1 MIRKIK
7 NVLGIEGVKVAIDM
21 PVEAEVQ
28 DRINTADP
36 LTLDGHLVFTTPV
49 SQTVTAVTV
58 RFIETYRRGRGKNKR
73 IDDYLLGEW
82 HYDEPLLIEG
92 ESEYRLPFALAYEML
107 PSAMERFQARNL
119 VFRGIGSI
127 AKLAKNARSTYTV
140 AAEVKVKGTAFNPR
154 AEKQI
159 YLL

>member
-21 PVEAEVQ
+21 PVEAEVHH
-28 DRINTADP
+28 RINTADP
-36 LTLDGHLVFTTPV
+36 LTLDGELVFTTPV
-49 SQTVTAVTV
+49 SQTVSSVTI
-58 RFIETYRRGRGKNKR
+58 RFIETYKRGRGKNKR
-73 IDDYLLGEW
+73 IDDYLLGEL
-82 HYDEPLLIEG
+82 HLDEPILIEG
-92 ESEYRLPFALAYEML
+92 ETEYRLPFSLEFEML
-107 PSAMERFQARNL
+107 PSAMERFQARNML
-119 VFRGIGSI
+119 FRGIGSV
-127 AKLAKNARSTYTV
+127 AKLAKNAKSTYTV